1 MPNVRQ
7 ERTFFRHARFFTCD
21 RLPPVVEAIAMR
33 SSVRARAV
41 LPLVATISVL
51 VAPECVAHADEAA
64 PSSSAGSNSE
74 TADERFRRFKAEGDR
89 ALAEKRLHDAIKAYS
104 AAMHIRR
111 DPLVAGRVGLT
122 ISYFDDPEAFEV
134 AAQLLY
140 EAVADAAGVSLQ
152 EKNAF
157 FAAYTRVRRQVCK
170 LSIDTN
176 DANARIDLGGDFD
189 SHQLS
194 FFVFVK
200 KGKGETVGR
209 LKGREDIRK
218 TWDCAGDQDIE
229 LRFDFPPAA
238 TDPPKTITVM
248 VPAKETVKIVHVPI
262 PVEHSI
268 AKPDS
273 KGNRL
278 GVLFGPSVIFGVAP
292 SPAWGLSL
300 SSTYKFERWSAMLG
314 ARSAYAFGPIEGQTL
329 DVFNFGAF
337 GGPCFRER
345 WFSAC
350 AFGSM
355 NIIKWIP
362 TTPIPDNFDIPS
374 QVMPGIGIGV
384 RGQHLLSNR
393 IGLYCGGDITILSR
407 DVELMLS
414 HQDARTQVW
423 NGGQFL
429 LSLSL
434 GVEMAP

>member
-200 KGKGETVGR
+200 KGKGEAVGR

-229 LRFDFPPAA
+229 LRFDFPAA
-238 TDPPKTITVM
+238 STDPPKTITVM
-248 VPAKETVKIVHVPI
+248 APAKETVKIVHVPI
-262 PVEHSI
+262 PAVKSI

-273 KGNRL
+273 NGNRL
-278 GVLFGPSVIFGVAP
+278 GVLFGPSAVFGVAP
-292 SPAWGLSL
+292 SPAYGVSV
-300 SSTYKFERWSAMLG
+300 SGTYKFERWSAMLG
-314 ARSAYAFGPIEGQTL
+314 ARAAYAFGPIESSTI
-329 DVFNFGAF
+329 DTFAF
-337 GGPCFRER
+337 TGMIGPCFRER

-355 NIIKWIP
+355 NIVKWIP
-362 TTPIPDNFDIPS
+362 ITPIPNDFYTPYQI
-374 QVMPGIGIGV
+374 MPGIGIGV
-384 RGQHLLSNR
+384 HGHYLLSNR
-393 IGLYCGGDITILSR
+393 IGLYVGGDATMLSR
-407 DVELMLS
+407 DVELMFTR
-414 HQDARTQVW
+414 QDGLAQVW

-429 LSLSL
+429 LSVSL
-434 GVEMAP
+434 GVELVP

>member
-1 MPNVRQ
+1 
-7 ERTFFRHARFFTCD
+7 
-21 RLPPVVEAIAMR
+21 MR

-89 ALAEKRLHDAIKAYS
+89 ALAEKRLHDAIKAYD
-104 AAMHIRR
+104 AAVAIRR
-111 DPLVAGRVGLT
+111 DPLVAGRLGLAL
-122 ISYFDDPEAFEV
+122 SFLDNANALNDAAVFLHV
-134 AAQLLY
+134 AI
-140 EAVADAAGVSLQ
+140 EDVAGVSAQ
-152 EKNAF
+152 ENDAF
-157 FAAYTRVRRQVCK
+157 WAAYKRVRKSLCRLEIV
-170 LSIDTN
+170 TN
-176 DANARIDLGGDFD
+176 DANVLIDLGGGMIPRPTA
-189 SHQLS
+189 
-194 FFVFVK
+194 FFTFVK
-200 KGKGETVGR
+200 KGHGQAVGR
-209 LKGREDIRK
+209 LDGRAEIRK
-218 TWDCAGDQDIE
+218 TWDCKGDQDIE

-238 TDPPKTITVM
+238 TDPPKTITV
-248 VPAKETVKIVHVPI
+248 VAPAKETVKIVHVPI
-262 PVEHSI
+262 SAVNSI

-278 GVLFGPSVIFGVAP
+278 GVLFGPSVVFGVAP
-292 SPAWGLSL
+292 SPAYGVSV
-300 SSTYKFERWSAMLG
+300 SGTYKFERWSAMLG
-314 ARSAYAFGPIEGQTL
+314 ARAAYAFGPIEGQTL
-329 DVFNFGAF
+329 DVFNLGAI

-393 IGLYCGGDITILSR
+393 IGLYGGGDITILSR

>member
-1 MPNVRQ
+1 
-7 ERTFFRHARFFTCD
+7 
-21 RLPPVVEAIAMR
+21 MR

-176 DANARIDLGGDFD
+176 DTNARIDFGGNFD
-189 SHQLS
+189 SEKS
-194 FFVFVK
+194 NFFVFVK

-209 LKGREDIRK
+209 LEGRADIRK
-218 TWDCAGDQDIE
+218 TWDCKGDQDIE

-238 TDPPKTITVM
+238 TDSPKTITV
-248 VPAKETVKIVHVPI
+248 VAPAKETVKIVHVPI
-262 PVEHSI
+262 PAVNSI

-278 GVLFGPSVIFGVAP
+278 GVLFGPSVVFGVAP

-300 SSTYKFERWSAMLG
+300 SSTYKFKRWSAMLG
-314 ARSAYAFGPIEGQTL
+314 ARAAYAFGPIEGNRI
-329 DVFNFGAF
+329 DVLAVTGLA
-337 GGPCFRER
+337 GPCTTAQ
-345 WFSAC
+345 WFYVCGFA
-350 AFGSM
+350 AV
-355 NIIKWIP
+355 NVIKS
-362 TTPIPDNFDIPS
+362 IPDFVVRNDFDTS
-374 QVMPGIGIGV
+374 AQVVPGLGIGMGVHYSLTPAIALYTIG
-384 RGQHLLSNR
+384 
-393 IGLYCGGDITILSR
+393 DAMILSS
-407 DVELMLS
+407 DVTLAILKATGDRPIWTGR
-414 HQDARTQVW
+414 Q
-423 NGGQFL
+423 GL

-434 GVEMAP
+434 GVSFGR